1 VNNKINKINKTMTT
15 LRKYVTTTDINVYEV
30 ELTDEQLKIYQEDLD
45 RFYDEVQDELEWE
58 WIYDNVGD
66 EDWELELRD

>member
-1 VNNKINKINKTMTT
+1 MAK

-30 ELTDEQLKIYQEDLD
+30 ELTDEQLETYQEDLD

-58 WIYDNVGD
+58 WVHDKVGD
-66 EDWELELRD
+66 EDWELELVD